1 MNDDINF
8 NFNDFNKHTPNR
20 NISMSKFGTPLNY
33 SNEPFPNSI
42 LNESNGVKLTNITN
56 EITLRTKFD
65 SQEESIRSV
74 CLYYISLKNIFN
86 DADIDIKNKLLQYV
100 TEFNNSCKNFL
111 EKKTNN
117 FIAAKRNSEEKNR
130 LKENLNQKTEEFNN
144 LEKKF
149 RIEKK
154 ELEENMKKEIQ
165 DLKFKLKDAED
176 KIKKYKAKLE
186 ESEIKLKEK
195 EKQMYSLREE
205 FKSIDQPLAQDYINI
220 SYCLGEQTENM
231 DIKINC
237 PTKKELESFT
247 PNFKKAESNFNYYS
261 KMLVETSNNALGQ
274 LKNIYKKLKGK
285 EWIMTNNSLIKMH
298 NIETYNINQDLSWT
312 NISKVHETINAIIN
326 EIVELVNPTKSCDA
340 KKLNEDSC
348 EFLLD
353 YIIGLK
359 KLFFLQKEVI
369 DRDLDLNKVNDI
381 IGNTHGKKNFSNLK
395 KYSEDI
401 ETFFKEN
408 NDIMMN
414 NSYFE
419 KYENELNVENTKN
432 MMVDDYIKM
441 LKGIFS
447 QAKNIAEKGEND
459 FDKFKKNIELK
470 SKRTRFDEV
479 EMYSNNK
486 NRNIDNDNLDL
497 DVN

>member
-1 MNDDINF
+1 MNDDFNF
-8 NFNDFNKHTPNR
+8 NFTDLSKHTPNR
-20 NISMSKFGTPLNY
+20 NISMSKIGTPINY
-33 SNEPFPNSI
+33 SNEPFPNSF

-86 DADIDIKNKLLQYV
+86 EADIDIKNKLLQYV

-117 FIAAKRNSEEKNR
+117 FIAAKRNSEEKNK

-154 ELEENMKKEIQ
+154 ELEESTRKEIQ
-165 DLKFKLKDAED
+165 ELKFKLKDAED
-176 KIKKYKAKLE
+176 KNKKFKAKLE
-186 ESEIKLKEK
+186 ECDNKLKEK

-205 FKSIDQPLAQDYINI
+205 FKSMDQPLAQDFINI

-237 PTKKELESFT
+237 PTKKELEQFI

-353 YIIGLK
+353 YIVGLK

-369 DRDLDLNKVNDI
+369 DRDLELNQIKKIEGSTN
-381 IGNTHGKKNFSNLK
+381 GKKNFSNLK
-395 KYSEDI
+395 KYTGDI
-401 ETFFKEN
+401 ESFFREN
-408 NDIMMN
+408 KDVMMN
-414 NSYFE
+414 NNYYE

-432 MMVDDYIKM
+432 MMVDDYMKT

-459 FDKFKKNIELK
+459 FDKFKKDLDRK
-470 SKRTRFDEV
+470 SKRTRFEEV

-486 NRNIDNDNLDL
+486 NRNIDNLDL

>member
-1 MNDDINF
+1 
-8 NFNDFNKHTPNR
+8 
-20 NISMSKFGTPLNY
+20 
-33 SNEPFPNSI
+33 
-42 LNESNGVKLTNITN
+42 
-56 EITLRTKFD
+56 
-65 SQEESIRSV
+65 
-74 CLYYISLKNIFN
+74 
-86 DADIDIKNKLLQYV
+86 
-100 TEFNNSCKNFL
+100 
-111 EKKTNN
+111 
-117 FIAAKRNSEEKNR
+117 
-130 LKENLNQKTEEFNN
+130 
-144 LEKKF
+144 
-149 RIEKK
+149 
-154 ELEENMKKEIQ
+154 
-165 DLKFKLKDAED
+165 
-176 KIKKYKAKLE
+176 
-186 ESEIKLKEK
+186 
-195 EKQMYSLREE
+195 
-205 FKSIDQPLAQDYINI
+205 
-220 SYCLGEQTENM
+220 
-231 DIKINC
+231 
-237 PTKKELESFT
+237 
-247 PNFKKAESNFNYYS
+247 
-261 KMLVETSNNALGQ
+261 MLVETSNNALGQ

-359 KLFFLQKEVI
+359 KLFLLQKEVI
-369 DRDLDLNKVNDI
+369 DRDLELNKVNDI
-381 IGNTHGKKNFSNLK
+381 LGNTHGKKNFSNLK

-401 ETFFKEN
+401 ESFFKEN

-459 FDKFKKNIELK
+459 FDKFKKDIELK